1 MTEFYGKYKKRSYF
15 EGWYFKN
22 QNERD
27 TISFIPA
34 FHVDQN
40 QNKSASIQV
49 ITNNSSYYLTY
60 PIDEFSV
67 SDKRFGIRIGK
78 NMFTDRGLILDIK
91 RKNLTIKGKL
101 SYTAFTPLKYDIMG
115 PFRYVPFMQCR
126 HSVFSLTH
134 NVNGMIEMNGRSM
147 SFYQGMGYVEGDRG
161 TGFPSD
167 YLWTQCNWYDRG
179 NNIVMV
185 SIANIPI
192 AKFSFTGCISVIY
205 YGGKEYRLATYLGV
219 KIKKYNK
226 KELWI
231 QQGKYDLYVQLL
243 EENAYGLMAP
253 EKGKMIRTVHES
265 INCKI
270 RYRFMIQGNVVFD
283 YTGIGSFENGARR

>member
-1 MTEFYGKYKKRSYF
+1 MIEFYGRYKKRSYF

-22 QNERD
+22 QSETD

-49 ITNNSSYYLTY
+49 ITNTAAYHLTY
-60 PIDEFSV
+60 PINEFSV
-67 SDKRFGIRIGK
+67 SNERFGIRIGN
-78 NMFTDRGLILDIK
+78 NMFTDRGIILDIK
-91 RKNLTIKGKL
+91 RNDLTLKGKL
-101 SYTAFTPLKYDIMG
+101 NYTAFTPLKYDIMG

-134 NVNGMIEMNGRSM
+134 NVNGTIVMNGRNM
-147 SFYQGMGYVEGDRG
+147 SFHQGIGYVEGDRG

-179 NNIVMV
+179 NNTVMV

-192 AKFSFTGCISVIY
+192 VKSSFTGCIGVIY
-205 YGGKEYRLATYLGV
+205 YGGREYRLATYLGV
-219 KIKKYNK
+219 KIRKYNR

-243 EENAYGLMAP
+243 EENAYGLLAP

-283 YTGIGSFENGARR
+283 YTGNGSFENGVME

>member
-1 MTEFYGKYKKRSYF
+1 MTEFYGRYKKRSYF

-49 ITNNSSYYLTY
+49 ITNDASYYLTY

-67 SDKRFGIRIGK
+67 SDKGFGIRIGK
-78 NMFTDRGLILDIK
+78 NRFTDRGITLNIK
-91 RKNLTIKGKL
+91 RNNLTLKGKL
-101 SYTAFTPLKYDIMG
+101 NYTAFTPLKYDIMG

-134 NVNGMIEMNGRSM
+134 NVNGTIVLNGRSM
-147 SFYQGMGYVEGDRG
+147 SFHQGMGYVEGDRG
-161 TGFPSD
+161 MGFPSD

-179 NNIVMV
+179 NNTVMV

-192 AKFSFTGCISVIY
+192 AKLSFTGCICVIY
-205 YGGKEYRLATYLGV
+205 YEGKEYRLATYLGV

-231 QQGKYDLYVQLL
+231 QQGRYDLYIQLL

-270 RYRFMIQGNVVFD
+270 RYRFMVQDNVVFD
-283 YTGIGSFENGARR
+283 YTGIGSFENGVK